1 MAVLLLAEMNG
12 AELSLDATAKAVTA
26 AKSLGDVIVLCAS
39 SGCDGAASTASQIEG
54 VSKVLCADDDAY
66 GNGLAEPTADEVTL
80 PRAALESEQITRG
93 ALPKARSE
101 KRCSMCDTRLEA
113 V

>member
-26 AKSLGDVIVLCAS
+26 AKSLGDVTVLCAS

-66 GNGLAEPTADEVTL
+66 GVWPS
-80 PRAALESEQITRG
+80 PQQI
-93 ALPKARSE
+93 LS
-101 KRCSMCDTRLEA
+101 SLYLQIMSI
-113 V
+113 